1 MTNLFLNVLNL
12 SISAGYIVLLVLVL
26 RLLLKRALKWITVV
40 LWGIVALRLIL
51 PFSIESI
58 FSLIPSAETVSPDIM
73 LDRTP
78 AIDSGIPIVNQVVNP
93 IIGGSFAPDPLTSVN
108 PLQLWIPAGA
118 LLWIVGMAVLL
129 VYMLVSYL
137 RVLRR
142 VGTAVRMRDNLYQS
156 EAVVSPF
163 VLGLFRPRI
172 YLPFGIDEKHLEYVL
187 AHENAHI
194 RRRDH
199 LWKPLGF
206 LLLTIHWF
214 NPLMWL
220 GYILLCRD
228 IELAC
233 DEKVIRSLRHD
244 ARADYSE
251 ALLQLSVNRRMIA
264 ACPLAFG
271 EVGVKT
277 RVRSVLNYKRPAFWI
292 ILAALLICIAVA
304 VCFLTN
310 PLSPDA
316 EGETTDVPSD
326 AATEAPGPQENPD
339 AAIAELMRFYPEYFG
354 LDAANGLDVYV
365 WQLAQNSYSFGLL
378 PHQSDRDWICMPLLQ
393 LRSASAEDM
402 RVILSTYSIPREQI
416 YIIPWQNPISSY
428 LGAHWIIGEG
438 EDYETK
444 RAAYIEMISAML
456 FDGEM
461 PNLSSRPSVDT
472 SAPTLVYA
480 APAFSFVTSDVPHA
494 VVRGSELYDKD
505 TGKKLGNLSEIRLA
519 DTDFVALMGINGEHY
534 REQGIAIQNT
544 NQKAYAVELVS
555 SPNAIDLEYVLI
567 QNDGSLLLVYCHK
580 GEAMDDITPGLIRWI
595 FRIEGAGWVFRFEA
609 EN

>member
-1 MTNLFLNVLNL
+1 MTKLFLNVLNL

-26 RLLLKRALKWITVV
+26 RLLLKRAPKWITVV

-78 AIDSGIPIVNQVVNP
+78 AIDSGIPIVNRVVNP
-93 IIGGSFAPDPLTSVN
+93 MIEGSFAPDPLTSAN
-108 PLQLWIPAGA
+108 PLQLWIPTWA

-142 VGTAVRMRDNLYQS
+142 VGTAVRLRDNLYQS

-163 VLGLFRPRI
+163 VLGLVKPRI
-172 YLPFGIDEKHLEYVL
+172 YLPFNIDEKHLEYVL

-214 NPLMWL
+214 NPLMWI

-251 ALLQLSVNRRMIA
+251 ALLHLSVNRRMIA

-354 LDAANGLDVYV
+354 LDASNGLDVYV

-378 PHQSDRDWICMPLLQ
+378 PHTADRNWISMDLLQ
-393 LRSASAEDM
+393 LRSARAEDM
-402 RVILSTYSIPREQI
+402 RVILSTYSIPQEQI

-428 LGAHWIIGEG
+428 IGSYWIIGEG

-444 RAAYIEMISAML
+444 RAKYIEMISAML

-461 PNLSSRPSVDT
+461 PNLSSRPPTDT
-472 SAPTLVYA
+472 SAITLVYA
-480 APAFSFVTSDVPHA
+480 APAFSFVTSDVPRA

-505 TGKKLGNLSEIRLA
+505 TDEKLGDLSEIKLA
-519 DTDFVALMGINGEHY
+519 DSDFLSLMSAYGEHY
-534 REQGIAIQNT
+534 REQGTAIQNS
-544 NQKAYAVELVS
+544 NQTAYAVKPIS
-555 SPNAIDLEYVLI
+555 STSTIDLYYVLV
-567 QNDGSLLLVYCHK
+567 QKDGATLLVYGHYNDASS
-580 GEAMDDITPGLIRWI
+580 ERLIRWI